1 MDSLPPPQRAAAP
14 CSPAAALPLNG
25 QGTATPTPMDIA
37 PAAVLLNNS
46 QATGAPAAPMEK
58 PPSAPVNGQ
67 EEKGASSMESLP
79 PAVVRPPPDSRPMEP
94 PCIVERVFRE
104 FTYRRVALV
113 RALTTDEKAFSR
125 KCIPGMVSMYLYG
138 HTDGSWEVQSLEL
151 PMSLGL
157 PKPKAGINL
166 ARDNMKHQ
174 EWLEHIAMHCDAWLI
189 RISFF
194 LAAKL
199 EPSER
204 DRLFTMINSLQTVYE
219 KFVSSDTYRRICK
232 NDFGPATVQMGTGS
246 AVTFV
251 IVGFIINA

>member
-46 QATGAPAAPMEK
+46 QATGAPAPVEK
-58 PPSAPVNGQ
+58 PPSAPVNGL

-79 PAVVRPPPDSRPMEP
+79 PAVVRPPPDRPMEP

-151 PMSLGL
+151 PVSLGL

-219 KFVSSDTYRRICK
+219 TFVSSDTYRRICK
-232 NDFGPATVQMGTGS
+232 NDFGRG
-246 AVTFV
+246 
-251 IVGFIINA
+251 